1 MPRVDADDVLA
12 IRPSATD
19 PIPFILTAS
28 LMVDTYLLD
37 ENLSD
42 AFLSEIE
49 KWWAA
54 HLAELAE
61 PLVTSKKL
69 STTSVTVSHGKLGAG
84 LASTRYGQQVL
95 MMWPGFAV
103 TADGATVMKK
113 ATFNVF

>member
-1 MPRVDADDVLA
+1 MPRVDPEDVLA

-37 ENLSD
+37 ENLSEL
-42 AFLSEIE
+42 FLAEIE

-54 HLAELAE
+54 HLAEVSQPLA
-61 PLVTSKKL
+61 TSKKL
-69 STTSVTVSHGKLGAG
+69 SNTTVTVSHGKLGEG

-95 MMWPGFAV
+95 AFWPALGQV
-103 TADGATVMKK
+103 LTVKQAK
-113 ATFNVF
+113 FHVF